1 MGAVDTAGLMT
12 AEKFVSLP
20 VPDHG
25 RPWNLVDGEVVVN
38 SASWRHQEAADTILV
53 ALRTWSQ
60 AAAGR
65 GSAGSTIDVQVDERN
80 VYAPDVWWYS
90 ADRLPSADAPAPYP
104 MPDLAVEVRSPST
117 WRHDIGAKRVGY
129 ERHGLRELWLVDTEA
144 RTVLVFRRTRPGW
157 DRFNIS
163 LELGESEAL
172 TSPLLP
178 SFSLP
183 VLEVFALD

>member
-1 MGAVDTAGLMT
+1 MGAVSTVGLMT
-12 AEKFVSLP
+12 AEKFVKLP

-38 SASWRHQEAADTILV
+38 SASRQHQRAADTILV
-53 ALRTWSQ
+53 ALTNWSR

-65 GSAGSTIDVQVDERN
+65 GSAGSAIDVQVDERN

-90 ADRLPSADAPAPYP
+90 AERLPAADAIAPYP

-117 WRHDIGAKRVGY
+117 WRHDIGAKRAGY

-144 RTVLVFRRTRPGW
+144 RTVLVSHRTRPGS
-157 DRFNIS
+157 DRFNLS
-163 LELGESEAL
+163 LELGENEAL

-183 VLEVFALD
+183 VFEIFALD